1 MVSQGDILKI
11 EGIPNP
17 CLVVSR
23 DLFNESE
30 MIVVC
35 PVIDEGVESALHMA
49 LPTYEMSGFVWV
61 EQLRSVDIRARGYT
75 KIRHLNYAD
84 CIQVMDVVKNIF
96 EYV

>member
-1 MVSQGDILKI
+1 MSTKGISGNQDFLNTSNNSLNVS
-11 EGIPNP
+11 
-17 CLVVSR
+17 V
-23 DLFNESE
+23 
-30 MIVVC
+30 
-35 PVIDEGVESALHMA
+35 DEGVESALHMA
-49 LPTYEMSGFVWV
+49 LPTSEMTGFVWV